1 MRETGGFPG
10 FGKPPPRRHRSRA
23 RGTTGRARFFSAK
36 RLLDSTLPAC
46 RRSLTS
52 SPRVPTPHRLANAD
66 VEDFYAQSDPD
77 KENLCLYGNPDGT
90 WEVQLP
96 AEEVPPELPEPAL
109 GINFARDGMQ
119 VRFPDRRAKDFRS
132 LFTLP
137 LAHFPHPRAR
147 RLTPCSRFETA
158 EEGLARARRGTLRR
172 VADGGGVLL
181 RRQVRREGAVRFP
194 GRIHTRSNAKCL
206 LRVPFPKT
214 TLIHAEKAAHR
225 PAPFARAGRNSSSA
239 STRFPRCT
247 RSSPARRPP
256 SPRRTKSPPPWRRY
270 AFLPASP
277 KRSRMSCFA
286 HSSSRAGVPN
296 ALPLRSLPRKSK
308 PWGAR

>member
-1 MRETGGFPG
+1 MNDPEIHAQLTPG
-10 FGKPPPRRHRSRA
+10 PVA
-23 RGTTGRARFFSAK
+23 AVTGRFAK
-36 RLLDSTLPAC
+36 IGHIIRRLLGGGESYRIKETTLIIAVSVFMGLAFNTVFFTEVFALYPL
-46 RRSLTS
+46 SL
-52 SPRVPTPHRLANAD
+52 RYLLFH
-66 VEDFYAQSDPD
+66 
-77 KENLCLYGNPDGT
+77 
-90 WEVQLP
+90 
-96 AEEVPPELPEPAL
+96 L
-109 GINFARDGMQ
+109 GILVIVVALTAFLFAL
-119 VRFPDRRAKDFRS
+119 VSSK
-132 LFTLP
+132 FTTKP
-137 LAHFPHPRAR
+137 LVM
-147 RLTPCSRFETA
+147 LLL
-158 EEGLARARRGTLRR
+158 GL
-172 VADGGGVLL
+172 
-181 RRQVRREGAVRFP
+181 
-194 GRIHTRSNAKCL
+194 SS
-206 LRVPFPKT
+206 KT

>member
-1 MRETGGFPG
+1 VPVWQPRRDLGSAAPRGGGTPGASRAGARDQLRSRRDAGALSGPSCQRFPLVVYPPSRA
-10 FGKPPPRRHRSRA
+10 FSPPPR
-23 RGTTGRARFFSAK
+23 
-36 RLLDSTLPAC
+36 
-46 RRSLTS
+46 
-52 SPRVPTPHRLANAD
+52 
-66 VEDFYAQSDPD
+66 
-77 KENLCLYGNPDGT
+77 
-90 WEVQLP
+90 
-96 AEEVPPELPEPAL
+96 
-109 GINFARDGMQ
+109 
-119 VRFPDRRAKDFRS
+119 
-132 LFTLP
+132 
-137 LAHFPHPRAR
+137 R

-158 EEGLARARRGTLRR
+158 EEGLARARRGALRR